1 MVSASFSLSYSIVKH
16 GKPFSYGEF
25 LKSAF
30 MECARF
36 LFDEFKHKDVII
48 KRIEELPISRNT
60 VKDRVMAR
68 NANIESKLR
77 KDLAGCDFF
86 SICLDETTDITSFA
100 RLAIFARY
108 SSGHEMYEELHSLES
123 LSSNILGR
131 IYVRLS

>member
-1 MVSASFSLSYSIVKH
+1 
-16 GKPFSYGEF
+16 
-25 LKSAF
+25 

-36 LFDEFKHKDVII
+36 LFDEFKNKDVII

-68 NANIESKLR
+68 NANIASKLR

-108 SSGHEMYEELHSLES
+108 SSGHEMYEELPSLES